1 MYWKTLSIRRR
12 INWVLSIILVTCTLI
27 AMGQQAMRTANDQLN
42 ELKSHT
48 LPSQLRGLAF
58 EISNQLQPAITG
70 SNFLAHHSGLL
81 DWSAEQRSIR
91 NPAVAH
97 QALENAMTRLGA
109 DNAFAVLDSAEGKY
123 IFTYD
128 GQHRAT
134 RLSDYPFKDFYPNF
148 LGKNKAVE
156 LNMNQ
161 DQVGGQYV
169 IFINYRSTQVNPQTN
184 QPYVVAGLGF
194 NVSSLV
200 SMIEGFRIG
209 SNGRAMLASSDG
221 KIQVA
226 PKDSVLASHTS
237 GQLQQAISAGKAA
250 PIITELTVNQHAY
263 LIGSYWLADLDR
275 FVVVEI
281 PKSQIISPIIDQFI
295 QSLLFTLIFI
305 AVALV
310 IMHFVVTALTKPIQQ
325 LSSEIDHIAQHLDL
339 KHKVNIFDGTEVAN
353 LSQKINLFIERFR
366 DSLSSVNQTVAE
378 SQVAFLQLKHNAKET
393 NQATEEQRSAL
404 GTISQASQHIT
415 ERTEEATRL
424 ANHAGELSAQGNS
437 SLQNALSAMHSSLT
451 HIEQLGSN
459 MATSQQSLQQLN
471 NHIENILRV
480 LEVISSI
487 SEQTNLLA
495 LNAAIEAARAGEH
508 GRGFAVV
515 ADEVRSLSQRTSES
529 TTEIQDIINK
539 LRSASNSVT
548 TQIEVVHE
556 NSQHSLTTHHQAVK
570 DVQALNTTLQAL
582 FSMNQQIAQGAEE
595 QSAAVVEINQSIEN
609 LNEQS
614 SRTEQLTQQGE
625 HSVIGVEKQMTHLA
639 AKINQ
644 FKGI

>member
-12 INWVLSIILVTCTLI
+12 INWVLSVILITCTMI
-27 AMGQQAMRTANDQLN
+27 AMGQQAMRTSNNQLA
-42 ELKSHT
+42 ELKTHT

-70 SNFLAHHSGLL
+70 SNFLAHHVGLL
-81 DWSAEQRSIR
+81 NWSTEQNSIT
-91 NPAVAH
+91 NPAVVH
-97 QALENAMTRLGA
+97 QALENAMARLGA
-109 DNAFAVLDSAEGKY
+109 DNAFAVLNSAEGKY

-128 GQHRAT
+128 GRHRAI

-148 LGKNKAVE
+148 LGRNKPVE

-169 IFINYRSTQVNPQTN
+169 IFINYRSTQAQPQTN

-200 SMIEGFRIG
+200 NMVEGFRIG
-209 SNGRAMLASSDG
+209 SNGRAMLASRDG
-221 KIQVA
+221 TIQVA
-226 PKDSVLASHTS
+226 PQDAAVSSLITP
-237 GQLQQAISAGKAA
+237 QLQQAISAGTNA
-250 PIITELTVNQHAY
+250 PVISEVMINQQAY
-263 LIGSYWLADLDR
+263 FIGSYWLAELDR

-281 PKSQIISPIIDQFI
+281 PKSQITSPIISQFLH
-295 QSLLFTLIFI
+295 SLLFTLIFI

-310 IMHFVVTALTKPIQQ
+310 TMHFVVTTLTKPIQQ
-325 LSSEIDHIAQHLDL
+325 LSYEIDHIAQHLDL
-339 KHKVNIFDGTEVAN
+339 KHQVNVFDGAEVTN
-353 LSQKINLFIERFR
+353 LSHKINLFIERFR
-366 DSLSSVNQTVAE
+366 DSLSSVNKTVNE
-378 SQVAFLQLKHNAKET
+378 SQVAFSQLKHNAKET
-393 NQATEEQRSAL
+393 NQATEKQRNAL
-404 GTISQASQHIT
+404 STISQASQHIT

-424 ANHAGELSAQGNS
+424 ASHAGELSSEGNA

-451 HIEQLGSN
+451 HIEQLGTN
-459 MATSQQSLQQLN
+459 MATSQLSLQQLN
-471 NHIENILRV
+471 SHIENILRV

-556 NSQHSLTTHHQAVK
+556 NSQHSLSTHHQAVK
-570 DVQALNTTLQAL
+570 DVQALNKTLQEL
-582 FSMNQQIAQGAEE
+582 FSMNQQIAQGAED

-609 LNEQS
+609 LNQQS
-614 SRTEQLTQQGE
+614 RITQQLTTQGE
-625 HSVIGVEKQMTHLA
+625 HSVIGVEKQMTSLSR
-639 AKINQ
+639 KINQ

>member
-1 MYWKTLSIRRR
+1 MLCIGKRYQFVAELTGFLS
-12 INWVLSIILVTCTLI
+12 VILVTCTLI
-27 AMGQQAMRTANDQLN
+27 AMGQQAIRTSNDQLN

-81 DWSAEQRSIR
+81 DWSAEQKSIA

-134 RLSDYPFKDFYPNF
+134 RLADYPFKDFYPNF
-148 LGKNKAVE
+148 LGKNKPIE

-169 IFINYRSTQVNPQTN
+169 IFINYRSTQVNPRTN

-200 SMIEGFRIG
+200 SMIESFRIG

-226 PKDSVLASHTS
+226 PKDSVLANHTS
-237 GQLQQAISAGKAA
+237 GQLQQAISAGKTA
-250 PIITELTVNQHAY
+250 PIITELTVNQDAY

-281 PKSQIISPIIDQFI
+281 PKSQITSPIMAQFI

-339 KHKVNIFDGTEVAN
+339 NHKVNIFDGAEVAN

-415 ERTEEATRL
+415 ERNRRSDTTR
-424 ANHAGELSAQGNS
+424 
-437 SLQNALSAMHSSLT
+437 
-451 HIEQLGSN
+451 
-459 MATSQQSLQQLN
+459 
-471 NHIENILRV
+471 
-480 LEVISSI
+480 
-487 SEQTNLLA
+487 
-495 LNAAIEAARAGEH
+495 
-508 GRGFAVV
+508 
-515 ADEVRSLSQRTSES
+515 
-529 TTEIQDIINK
+529 
-539 LRSASNSVT
+539 
-548 TQIEVVHE
+548 
-556 NSQHSLTTHHQAVK
+556 
-570 DVQALNTTLQAL
+570 
-582 FSMNQQIAQGAEE
+582 
-595 QSAAVVEINQSIEN
+595 
-609 LNEQS
+609 
-614 SRTEQLTQQGE
+614 
-625 HSVIGVEKQMTHLA
+625 
-639 AKINQ
+639 
-644 FKGI
+644 

>member
-1 MYWKTLSIRRR
+1 MNWRQLSIRRR
-12 INWVLSIILVTCTLI
+12 INWVLSILLVTCTLI
-27 AMGQQAMRTANDQLN
+27 AMSQQALLTSTNQLN
-42 ELKSHT
+42 ELKNNT

-70 SNFLAHHSGLL
+70 SDFLAHHSGLL
-81 DWSAEQRSIR
+81 DWSRDKKTIR
-91 NPAVAH
+91 QPAVAH
-97 QALENAMTRLGA
+97 QALENAMRRLGA

-134 RLSDYPFKDFYPNF
+134 RLADYAFKDFYPNF
-148 LGKNKAVE
+148 LNQNKAYE

-184 QPYVVAGLGF
+184 QPYVVAGVGF

-200 SMIEGFRIG
+200 SMIEGFKIG
-209 SNGRAMLASSDG
+209 EQGRALLASRDG
-221 KIQVA
+221 QIQVA
-226 PKDSVLASHTS
+226 PKDSALANANPTS
-237 GQLQQAISAGKAA
+237 IQQAIIAGQTA
-250 PIITELTVNQHAY
+250 PIISEVQVNQQTY

-281 PKSQIISPIIDQFI
+281 PKSQITSPIMDQFI
-295 QSLLFTLIFI
+295 QSLLLTLFFI
-305 AVALV
+305 AIALL
-310 IMHFVVTALTKPIQQ
+310 IMHFIVTSLTGPILQ
-325 LSSEIDHIAQHLDL
+325 LSREIDHIAKQLDL
-339 KHKVNIFDGTEVAN
+339 SHRVEIFDGAEVTN

-366 DSLSSVNQTVAE
+366 DSLSSVNQTVNE
-378 SQVAFLQLKHNAKET
+378 SQVAFLQLKHNAQET
-393 NQATEEQRSAL
+393 HQATEEQRSAL
-404 GTISQASQHIT
+404 STIAQASQQIT
-415 ERTEEATRL
+415 ERTDEATRL
-424 ANHAGELSAQGNS
+424 ANHAGELSTQGNAA
-437 SLQNALSAMHSSLT
+437 LQNALTAMHSSLN
-451 HIEQLGSN
+451 HIEQLGTN

-471 NHIENILRV
+471 AHIENILRV

-548 TQIEVVHE
+548 SQIEVVHE
-556 NSQHSLTTHHQAVK
+556 NSQHSLTTHHQAVN
-570 DVQALNTTLQAL
+570 DVQELNATLQKL
-582 FSMNQQIAQGAEE
+582 FAMNQQIAQGAEE
-595 QSAAVVEINQSIEN
+595 QSAAVVEISQSIED
-609 LNEQS
+609 LNAQS
-614 SRTEQLTQQGE
+614 MRTENLTMQGE
-625 HSVIGVEKQMTHLA
+625 SSINGVEQQMTHLSD
-639 AKINQ
+639 KVSQ
-644 FKGI
+644 FKGV

>member
-1 MYWKTLSIRRR
+1 
-12 INWVLSIILVTCTLI
+12 
-27 AMGQQAMRTANDQLN
+27 
-42 ELKSHT
+42 
-48 LPSQLRGLAF
+48 
-58 EISNQLQPAITG
+58 
-70 SNFLAHHSGLL
+70 
-81 DWSAEQRSIR
+81 
-91 NPAVAH
+91 
-97 QALENAMTRLGA
+97 
-109 DNAFAVLDSAEGKY
+109 
-123 IFTYD
+123 
-128 GQHRAT
+128 
-134 RLSDYPFKDFYPNF
+134 
-148 LGKNKAVE
+148 
-156 LNMNQ
+156 
-161 DQVGGQYV
+161 
-169 IFINYRSTQVNPQTN
+169 
-184 QPYVVAGLGF
+184 
-194 NVSSLV
+194 
-200 SMIEGFRIG
+200 MIESFRIG

-226 PKDSVLASHTS
+226 PKDSVLANHTS
-237 GQLQQAISAGKAA
+237 GQLQQAISAGKTA
-250 PIITELTVNQHAY
+250 PIITELTVNQDAY

-281 PKSQIISPIIDQFI
+281 PKSQITSPIMAQFI

-339 KHKVNIFDGTEVAN
+339 NHKVNIFDGAEVAN

-424 ANHAGELSAQGNS
+424 ASHAGELSAQGNS

-515 ADEVRSLSQRTSES
+515 ADEVRSLSQR
-529 TTEIQDIINK
+529 
-539 LRSASNSVT
+539 
-548 TQIEVVHE
+548 
-556 NSQHSLTTHHQAVK
+556 
-570 DVQALNTTLQAL
+570 
-582 FSMNQQIAQGAEE
+582 
-595 QSAAVVEINQSIEN
+595 
-609 LNEQS
+609 
-614 SRTEQLTQQGE
+614 
-625 HSVIGVEKQMTHLA
+625 
-639 AKINQ
+639 
-644 FKGI
+644 

>member
-1 MYWKTLSIRRR
+1 
-12 INWVLSIILVTCTLI
+12 
-27 AMGQQAMRTANDQLN
+27 
-42 ELKSHT
+42 
-48 LPSQLRGLAF
+48 
-58 EISNQLQPAITG
+58 
-70 SNFLAHHSGLL
+70 
-81 DWSAEQRSIR
+81 
-91 NPAVAH
+91 
-97 QALENAMTRLGA
+97 
-109 DNAFAVLDSAEGKY
+109 
-123 IFTYD
+123 
-128 GQHRAT
+128 
-134 RLSDYPFKDFYPNF
+134 
-148 LGKNKAVE
+148 
-156 LNMNQ
+156 
-161 DQVGGQYV
+161 
-169 IFINYRSTQVNPQTN
+169 
-184 QPYVVAGLGF
+184 
-194 NVSSLV
+194 
-200 SMIEGFRIG
+200 MIEGFRIG

-325 LSSEIDHIAQHLDL
+325 LSSEINHIAQHLDL
-339 KHKVNIFDGTEVAN
+339 NHKVNIFDGAEVAN

-459 MATSQQSLQQLN
+459 MATSQQSLQ
-471 NHIENILRV
+471 R
-480 LEVISSI
+480 
-487 SEQTNLLA
+487 
-495 LNAAIEAARAGEH
+495 
-508 GRGFAVV
+508 
-515 ADEVRSLSQRTSES
+515 
-529 TTEIQDIINK
+529 
-539 LRSASNSVT
+539 
-548 TQIEVVHE
+548 
-556 NSQHSLTTHHQAVK
+556 
-570 DVQALNTTLQAL
+570 
-582 FSMNQQIAQGAEE
+582 
-595 QSAAVVEINQSIEN
+595 
-609 LNEQS
+609 
-614 SRTEQLTQQGE
+614 
-625 HSVIGVEKQMTHLA
+625 
-639 AKINQ
+639 
-644 FKGI
+644 